1 MIRQNI
7 TQYFFTFILLLIY
20 LASLGVNKQPNII
33 LIMADDLGFEC
44 IKANGGE
51 SYETPNIDK
60 LASEGLRFE
69 NCHSMPVCTPSR
81 VQIMTGKYNIRNYA
95 RFGLLLRNQQTFGN
109 FLKNAGYKTAIAGK
123 WQLGREKDSPQ
134 HFGFEESCL

>member
-1 MIRQNI
+1 
-7 TQYFFTFILLLIY
+7 
-20 LASLGVNKQPNII
+20 
-33 LIMADDLGFEC
+33 MADDLGFEC

-109 FLKNAGYKTAIAGK
+109 FFKNAGYKTAIAGK

-134 HFGFEESCL
+134 HFGFEESCH